1 MDDIEYCLKEIIDDA
16 TAMLDD
22 CKSNTDPSSDAAAR
36 IIDQADHLCEAVD
49 TFYRTGMG
57 AIGTNPCS
65 EIILGP
71 VWSRNRGIK

>member
-16 TAMLDD
+16 PAMLDD

-49 TFYRTGMG
+49 TFYR
-57 AIGTNPCS
+57 
-65 EIILGP
+65 
-71 VWSRNRGIK
+71 NRGMK